1 MMAWRDQVAR
11 VTRRPEGMTLKQQM
25 LVNIA
30 AMRCSRPPKEA
41 KIIGALPAVT
51 LCAWMLITTSSTRRP
66 KAAR

>member
-1 MMAWRDQVAR
+1 MM
-11 VTRRPEGMTLKQQM
+11 LKQQM

-66 KAAR
+66 KTAR